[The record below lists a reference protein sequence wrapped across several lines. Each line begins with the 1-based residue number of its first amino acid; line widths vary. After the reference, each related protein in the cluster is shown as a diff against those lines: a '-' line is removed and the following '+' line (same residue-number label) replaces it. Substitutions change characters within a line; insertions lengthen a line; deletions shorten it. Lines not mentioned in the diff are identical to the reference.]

1 MKNLSIYIG
10 ILLLLGAC
18 NPLEK
23 MVDSG
28 QYDKAVITAARKM
41 AGDKHKKTKHV
52 KALEEAFAKATRD
65 DLAAARSYADRGG
78 KSHLLALSIY
88 EDIADRQA
96 IVAPYLPLVS
106 KDGYTAEFRFVNT
119 EQLIADARTEVG
131 FYYYETGK
139 DLLMIA
145 RDGDKAKARSA
156 FEAFG
161 NVNRYMPAP
170 SDLSILKDEA
180 YYLGVTHVYV
190 NLRNEAQVYMPARF
204 EQAILEIS
212 VADLNSTWKRY
223 YLTAPGGQEIDVNAT
238 LIVEHINIS
247 PEREYRDLF
256 EENKRVK
263 DGWEYKRNKHGKPM
277 LDTLGN
283 KIKIEKFVNAHAKV
297 TRVKREK
304 GLQIAGTIR
313 YTDAATGE
321 PIRVQPV
328 KVENRFLNT
337 ACRVLGDPRALS
349 TETKNCSNS
358 VLGPFPTDHEMAME
372 AAYEM
377 KGALKG
383 DLDAYLY

>member
-52 KALEEAFAKATRD
+52 KALEEAFAKATAD
-65 DLAAARSYADRGG
+65 DLAAARTYADRGG

-106 KDGYTAEFRFVNT
+106 KDGYTAEFRFVDT
-119 EQLIADARTEVG
+119 EEMIADARTEVG
-131 FYYYETGK
+131 VYYYESGK

-145 RDGDKAKARSA
+145 RNGNKAKARSA
-156 FEAFG
+156 FEAFSQ
-161 NVNRYMPAP
+161 VKRYMPAP
-170 SDLSILKDEA
+170 SDLDWLKDEA
-180 YYLGVTHVYV
+180 YHLGVTHVYV
-190 NLRNEAQVYMPARF
+190 NLRNEAQAYMPNRF

-223 YLTAPGGQEIDVNAT
+223 YLSTPGDQVIDVNAT
-238 LIVEHINIS
+238 LIVEHIDIS
-247 PEREYRDLF
+247 PEREFVDLF
-256 EENKRVK
+256 EENQRVK
-263 DGWEYKRNKHGKPM
+263 DGWEYKRNKHGKPI

-304 GLQIAGTIR
+304 GVQIAGTIR
-313 YTDAATGE
+313 YTDATTGE
-321 PIRVQPV
+321 PIRIQPV
-328 KVENRFLNT
+328 KVENRFYDM
-337 ACRVLGDPRALS
+337 ACRVMGDPRAL
-349 TETKNCSNS
+349 TVETKDCSNGT
-358 VLGPFPTDHEMAME
+358 LDPFPTDHSMAME

-383 DLDAYLY
+383 DLEAYLY

>member
-1 MKNLSIYIG
+1 MKNLSTYIG
-10 ILLLLGAC
+10 ILLILGAC

-52 KALEEAFAKATRD
+52 KALEEAYAKATAD
-65 DLAAARSYADRGG
+65 DLSAARAYANRGG
-78 KSHLLALSIY
+78 KSHLKALAIY

-106 KDGYTAEFRFVNT
+106 KDGYTAEFKFVNT
-119 EQLIADARTEVG
+119 EEFISRSRTQVG
-131 FYYYETGK
+131 IYYYETGRVQ
-139 DLLMIA
+139 LIIA
-145 RDGDKAKARSA
+145 RNGNKAKARAAYGA
-156 FEAFG
+156 FDK
-161 NVNRYMPAP
+161 VKYYMPES
-170 SDLSILKDEA
+170 SDLRRMKDEA
-180 YYLGVTHVYV
+180 YHLGVTHVYV

-223 YLTAPGGQEIDVNAT
+223 YLSNPRNQVVDVNAT
-238 LIVEHINIS
+238 LIVEHIDIS
-247 PEREYRDLF
+247 PEREFVDLF
-256 EENKRVK
+256 EENQRVQ
-263 DGWEYKRNKHGKPM
+263 DGWEYKRNKHGKPI

-283 KIKIEKFVNAHAKV
+283 KIKIERFVNAHAKV

-328 KVENRFLNT
+328 TVENRFHDT
-337 ACRVLGDPRALS
+337 ACRVMGDRRALS
-349 TETKNCSNS
+349 IETKNCSNGT
-358 VLGPFPTDHEMAME
+358 LDPFPTDHAMAME